1 MGPLTGKSGQMFLTV
16 TFCVCEFLFFFLLI
30 LLSYVVVFDG
40 KLLILIKWLHSI
52 DEGVGWL
59 MKAYINY
66 TTGSSFHSF
75 FVELKCFCILNVV
88 VFKGVFVFFTPNT
101 LGFIMIWTVTVCVI
115 LFLELKRKT
124 NFGVAQATL
133 LFRGEKKKSWF
144 LVYVAQFHEDNLKCW
159 TDHWQLFGF
168 FQYTFVHNIQVYA
181 AMVKVCSCCS
191 CSPSQTTDL
200 AALWQSAKIDLACK
214 EKDRNYQEEND
225 RNDRKL
231 W

>member
-1 MGPLTGKSGQMFLTV
+1 MCCGVNVGTFMTSCRFSSARCLEVTCLLCQHFLLESFSPSFSALGPLTGKSGQMFLTV
-16 TFCVCEFLFFFLLI
+16 TFCVCQFLFFFLLI

-59 MKAYINY
+59 MKVYINY

-88 VFKGVFVFFTPNT
+88 VFTGVFVFFTPNT
-101 LGFIMIWTVTVCVI
+101 LGFVMIWTVTVCVI

-144 LVYVAQFHEDNLKCW
+144 LVVCVPISWRQF
-159 TDHWQLFGF
+159 
-168 FQYTFVHNIQVYA
+168 
-181 AMVKVCSCCS
+181 KVLNW
-191 CSPSQTTDL
+191 PL
-200 AALWQSAKIDLACK
+200 AAVWVFSVHICT
-214 EKDRNYQEEND
+214 
-225 RNDRKL
+225 
-231 W
+231 